1 MHEKHASK
9 GLVII
14 TVSVDDPEKKE
25 DIAEANEFLRKRK
38 LPFSSFHLTE
48 ASELWNKKLDFAC
61 PPCYYIFDR
70 QGKWARFRGADYKTG
85 IPEEEMDK
93 VILRMLAE

>member
-14 TVSVDDPEKKE
+14 TVSVDDPEDKE
-25 DIAEANEFLRKRK
+25 KLDEANDFLRKRK
-38 LPFSSFHLTE
+38 LPFQPFHLTE
-48 ASELWNKKLDFAC
+48 SSELWTKKLDFAF

-70 QGKWARFRGADYKTG
+70 QGKWVRFRGEDYKTG
-85 IPEEEMDK
+85 IPEDEMDK